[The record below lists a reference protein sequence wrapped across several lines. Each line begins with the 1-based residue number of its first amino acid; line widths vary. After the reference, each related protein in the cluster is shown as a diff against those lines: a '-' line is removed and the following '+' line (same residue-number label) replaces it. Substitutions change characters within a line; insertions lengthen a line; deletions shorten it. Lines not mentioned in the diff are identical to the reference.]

1 MKKLHLVL
9 ILASSVLFSQANE
22 NPLNLETV
30 FKSSSVVV
38 NGLVLSK
45 DGYWDN
51 ERKMIYTVHK
61 VKVANHLRE
70 TLVNTFMF

>member
-1 MKKLHLVL
+1 MFYEKIASGL
-9 ILASSVLFSQANE
+9 IMASSVLFSQATE

-38 NGLVLSK
+38 NGKVLAK

-61 VKVANHLRE
+61 VKVAKSFKEN
-70 TLVNTFMF
+70 